1 MTAKTKRPWGQV
13 VDLVRAL
20 LRDDGPATASELA
33 LQLGIDRYDAH
44 AAAQKLRKDRARAGP
59 RCVYVSG
66 WTCDAEGQRTYPRP
80 VFAFG
85 TKPDVPRPKADQ
97 NAVKRRYWARRKAR
111 LQQADVFRLG
121 AASSVLMRKGL
132 RDA

>member
-1 MTAKTKRPWGQV
+1 MTAKTKRPWGQLC
-13 VDLVRAL
+13 DLVLRL
-20 LRDDGPATASELA
+20 LIEEGPATASDLA
-33 LQLGIDRYDAH
+33 LQIGCDRYAVH
-44 AAAQKLRKDRARAGP
+44 AAAQKLMRDRERAGP

-66 WTCDAEGQRTYPRP
+66 WAYDAEGQRRYPRP
-80 VFAFG
+80 VFAPG
-85 TKPDVPRPKADQ
+85 SAPDAPRPKADQ

-121 AASSVLMRKGL
+121 AASGTLMRKGL